1 MKVGIVGASGLVGR
15 ALLTELLERF
25 GNEPI
30 FYLFCSEN
38 TPVKT
43 LEADGKKW
51 NLKPITDLLKTP
63 LDVCFFATPASVSEE
78 WIPKLLDKS
87 TFVID
92 GSSVFRQNPDVSL
105 IIPEINPEDLKLTDR
120 CVSSPNCTTTL
131 ALMALAPLDRQWSLE
146 SFSVCSYQAASGMG
160 QKGLEELLQQSNAYL
175 SGEKVLS
182 PQVFPRNLAFNVIPQ
197 IGSFVTE
204 DQTEEEEKIC
214 KESRKILHNPNLK
227 IFATCVRVPVL
238 RCHSMHLTATFKQDF
253 SLIEAQQILQNA
265 PGLRFYK
272 HTYPDTQDAS
282 GNSLCHIGR
291 LRLDPTHPKTLS
303 LWLVG
308 DQLLKGAASNMRQ
321 IFELKLKHSL

>member
-25 GNEPI
+25 GNEHV

-38 TPVKT
+38 TPVKI
-43 LEADGKKW
+43 LEVEGKTW
-51 NLKPITDLLKTP
+51 NLKPITDLLKTS
-63 LDVCFFATPASVSEE
+63 LDVCFFSTPAPVSEE
-78 WIPKLLDKS
+78 WIPRLLDNS

-92 GSSVFRQNPDVSL
+92 GSSAFRQKLDVPL
-105 IIPEINPEDLKLTDR
+105 IIPEINPEDLRPMDR

-131 ALMALAPLDRQWSLE
+131 ALMALAPLGRWWSLE

-160 QKGLEELLQQSNAYL
+160 QKGLEELLQQSKAYL
-175 SGEKVLS
+175 NGEKLLS

-197 IGSFVTE
+197 IGSFVTD

-214 KESRKILHNPNLK
+214 KESCKILHNPNLK

-238 RCHSMHLTATFKQDF
+238 RCHSMHLVATFKQAI
-253 SLIEAQQILQNA
+253 SLIKAQEILQHM
-265 PGLRFYK
+265 PGIQFYQD
-272 HTYPDTQDAS
+272 TYPDTQDACQ
-282 GNSLCHIGR
+282 NSLCHVGR
-291 LRLDPTHPKTLS
+291 LRLDPTRPKTLS

-321 IFELKLKHSL
+321 IFELKLSL